1 MALAHGWSL
10 VSAGAYKPLATEWL
24 EPAVAAIPETIATRI
39 GPCQVALVEKLP
51 EPTATSR
58 WTRTEHGI
66 TIELA
71 AAGLEP
77 HDVGMELLLC
87 AGQILW
93 ELARQGEREG
103 FLKLLAAETEAGVEG
118 EVDEEPLR
126 QKRRL
131 MLSAASARNIH
142 RLERYIRASFAYTV
156 AEYIHCLWHD
166 VTVRSGPEHLPPQWL
181 RRRLEAVERW
191 YPPNPGYSLYPGR

>member
-10 VSAGAYKPLATEWL
+10 VPPGAYEPLAREWL
-24 EPAVAAIPETIATRI
+24 EPAAAAIPEAIAARF
-39 GPCQVALVEKLP
+39 GACRVALAENLGSPAAV
-51 EPTATSR
+51 SR
-58 WTRTEHGI
+58 WTRTAEGV

-71 AAGLEP
+71 TGGVEP
-77 HDVGMELLLC
+77 HDLGMELLLC

-93 ELARQGEREG
+93 ELARPGEREG
-103 FLKLLAAETEAGVEG
+103 YLKLLAAETQAGVEG

-131 MLSAASARNIH
+131 MLSAGTARNIH
-142 RLERYIRASFAYTV
+142 RVKRYARVSFAYTV

-166 VTVRSGPEHLPPQWL
+166 VTVRGGPEHLPSHWL
-181 RRRLEAVERW
+181 RRRLTAMERW